1 MKFLLFFTALSIVNV
16 VFSTVRTI
24 LTVKGGK
31 GLASVLSGGY
41 FAFYNVM
48 LIYTVAEFPLW
59 EKCLITF
66 ICNVIGVFI
75 VKLFEE
81 KNQKTKLWKIEF
93 TAKQNINDIR
103 ALLHNSKL
111 SYSELSIVDSN
122 NKVFFVYCKTKDQTT
137 AIKEILKS
145 YKLKYVITENRTE
158 LV

>member
-31 GLASVLSGGY
+31 GLASLLSGGY

-81 KNQKTKLWKIEF
+81 KKQKTKLWKIEF

-111 SYSELSIVDSN
+111 SYSELSIVDSY
-122 NKVFFVYCKTKDQTT
+122 NKVFFVYCKTKDQTA

-145 YKLKYVITENRTE
+145 YKLKYVITENRME